1 MNRPLLPDTEKDLR
15 KGYGKV
21 PKYLQ
26 KFKIAKDEQIKQ
38 KEIEKEMA
46 MCPPGTRRMPENER

>member
-1 MNRPLLPDTEKDLR
+1 MNRAKEQDQKDMR

-26 KFKIAKDEQIKQ
+26 KFKAEKEEEMKQ

-46 MCPPGTRRMPENER
+46 MCPPGTRRMPEEER